1 MSVNKYLSWHG
12 NEWRQL
18 WDAPAGL
25 PHALLLAGPA
35 GVGKSHFA
43 AALVQRILC
52 EAPRQAADC
61 ACGECTSCRLFAAG
75 NHPDF
80 RHVIPEA
87 EALEAEGEGAADAA
101 DKKKASSQ
109 ILIGQIRA
117 LESFVY
123 IGGHLSNR
131 RVILLE
137 PAEAMNPSA
146 ENSLLKILEEP
157 PAGVCFVLVS
167 DRWRRLLPTIRSR
180 CRTLMFGRPGA
191 AEARQWLAAQ
201 GGEKALPLLAMTG
214 GAPIRALDEFEKGRM
229 KAFEDV
235 ASSLFDNGGDFLALA
250 GRWESHLKKDGGFK
264 MEDIVAM
271 VQKGLFDL
279 AFLAMTGRLRFFEG
293 RERQAE
299 AIAARADAGNI
310 LGYYGELL
318 RARALASH
326 PLNPRLFLDDI
337 AARYLRA
344 IAPARP

>member
-1 MSVNKYLSWHG
+1 VSVNKYLTWHER
-12 NEWRQL
+12 EWRRL
-18 WDAPAGL
+18 WEVPTGL

-35 GVGKSHFA
+35 GIGKSQFA
-43 AALVQRILC
+43 AALVQRLLC
-52 EAPRQAADC
+52 SAPRDPGDN
-61 ACGECTSCRLFAAG
+61 ACGECPSCRLFAAG

-87 EALEAEGEGAADAA
+87 DAVEGEGEGSDA

-117 LESFVY
+117 LEDFVY
-123 IGGHLSNR
+123 VGGHLSSR
-131 RVILLE
+131 RAILIE
-137 PAEAMNPSA
+137 PAEAMNISA

-157 PAGVCFVLVS
+157 PAGVCFILVS

-180 CRTLMFGRPGA
+180 CRSVMFGRPGA
-191 AEARQWLAAQ
+191 TAARQWLAEQ
-201 GGEKALPLLAMTG
+201 GGEKALPLLFMTG
-214 GAPIRALDEFEKGRM
+214 GAPIRALEEFEKGRM

-235 ASSLFDNGGDFLALA
+235 AASLFDQGADFLELA
-250 GRWESHLKKDGGFK
+250 GRWEAHLKKDGGFK

-271 VQKGLFDL
+271 VQKALFDL
-279 AFLAMTGRLRFFEG
+279 ASLATGGGLRYFAG

-299 AIAARADAGNI
+299 AIVKKADPANL

-318 RARALASH
+318 KARALATH

-344 IAPARP
+344 IAPSRS

>member
-1 MSVNKYLSWHG
+1 M
-12 NEWRQL
+12 
-18 WDAPAGL
+18 
-25 PHALLLAGPA
+25 LLAGPA

-52 EAPRQAADC
+52 EAPREAADC
-61 ACGECTSCRLFAAG
+61 ACGICSSCHLFAAG

-87 EALEAEGEGAADAA
+87 EALDAEGADTG

-109 ILIGQIRA
+109 ILIAQIRA
-117 LESFVY
+117 LEGFVY
-123 IGGHLSNR
+123 VGGHLSSR
-131 RVILLE
+131 RVILIE

-146 ENSLLKILEEP
+146 ENALLKILEEP
-157 PAGVCFVLVS
+157 PSGVCFILVS
-167 DRWRRLLPTIRSR
+167 DRWRKLLPTIRSR
-180 CRTLMFGRPGA
+180 CRSVMFGRPGA
-191 AEARQWLAAQ
+191 DEARQWLADQ
-201 GGEKALPLLAMTG
+201 GGEKALPLLSMTG

-264 MEDIVAM
+264 MEDVVSL

-279 AFLAMTGRLRFFEG
+279 ASLAMTGRMRFFAG
-293 RERQAE
+293 REREAE
-299 AIAARADAGNI
+299 AIATRADAANV
-310 LGYYGELL
+310 LDYYGELL